1 MYGFIYQ
8 TTNKLNSKRYIGLCT
23 HENPIVLEGK
33 KQYLGSG
40 TIIKNAI
47 KRYGRSN
54 FTREILEI
62 CFSKEDLDLAEIKWI
77 EKLKPD
83 YNITPGDAGGHSK
96 ILKEYWGAMSEQ
108 ERKTARNWGRKT
120 SVAGENNPMYG
131 KHTSETVQRTW
142 AARDDEY
149 RKGFGKKISNTKK
162 SLGLGKGS
170 SNPMYGRSAI
180 KEKNLKW
187 YTNGIEN
194 KYITE
199 GTEPY
204 GWKRGRTN
212 LSGNIGKRKQ

>member
-8 TTNKLNSKRYIGLCT
+8 TTNKLNGKRYIGLCT
-23 HENPIVLEGK
+23 HENPIILEDK

-40 TIIKNAI
+40 TMIKNAI
-47 KRYGRSN
+47 KRYGRTN

-62 CFSKEDLDLAEIKWI
+62 CFSKEELNAAEIMWI
-77 EKLKPD
+77 EKLKPE
-83 YNITPGDAGGHSK
+83 YNITPGGAGGYSSV
-96 ILKEYWGAMSEQ
+96 LKEYWGSMTKE

-131 KHTSETVQRTW
+131 KHTSEAVKRTW
-142 AARDDEY
+142 GTRSEEY
-149 RKGFGKKISNTKK
+149 RKEFGKKISDTKK
-162 SLGLGKGS
+162 SLGLGKGDK
-170 SNPMYGRSAI
+170 NPMYGRSAI
-180 KEKNLKW
+180 REKNLKW

-199 GTEPY
+199 GTEPN
-204 GWKRGRTN
+204 GWSRGRTN